1 MTQKQFWMKLDQI
14 SSKEMTIERLTDF
27 VNTIILAYRENL
39 SLYCLVLQDSLDADE
54 CKQMYAG
61 PFDRR
66 YLICFSSMRKAKLP
80 PKETLAVTGYVCI
93 QQILVRE
100 IVDNAL
106 SKDVSSGLVFNKDSA
121 YPYIVEKE
129 MLEPFVR
136 M

>member
-80 PKETLAVTGYVCI
+80 PKETLKLWRLPGMFVF
-93 QQILVRE
+93 
-100 IVDNAL
+100 
-106 SKDVSSGLVFNKDSA
+106 SSYLCERLL
-121 YPYIVEKE
+121 I
-129 MLEPFVR
+129 MR
-136 M
+136 

>member
-1 MTQKQFWMKLDQI
+1 MQI

-66 YLICFSSMRKAKLP
+66 YLICFSSMRKAKLL

-106 SKDVSSGLVFNKDSA
+106 SKDVISGLVFNKDSVH
-121 YPYIVEKE
+121 PYIVEKE
-129 MLEPFVR
+129 MLEPFVKI
-136 M
+136 